1 MVLPFF
7 ECMRCCVHCSMKASY
22 HGGIMKRKQE
32 RGTMELKQEK
42 HDTMTDKRW
51 CVYAITCLLI
61 SVGII
66 SLTFVV

>member
-32 RGTMELKQEK
+32 RDTMKRKQESGPI
-42 HDTMTDKRW
+42 TDVQW
-51 CVYAITCLLI
+51 CLYAITCLLI
-61 SVGII
+61 SAGIV